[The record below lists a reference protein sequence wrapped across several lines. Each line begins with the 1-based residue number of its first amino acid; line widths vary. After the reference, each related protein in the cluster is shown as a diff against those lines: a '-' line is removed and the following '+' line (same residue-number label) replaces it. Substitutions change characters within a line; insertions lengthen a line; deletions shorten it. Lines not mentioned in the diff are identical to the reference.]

1 MRGWRNGMKQVRW
14 RVVQIKCFRV
24 GRVLLLVAVGSL
36 RNAARKL
43 QVTIKDDRSVVRE
56 KMRRTPFSLML
67 DKISGQQRKV
77 PR

>member
-1 MRGWRNGMKQVRW
+1 M
-14 RVVQIKCFRV
+14 
-24 GRVLLLVAVGSL
+24 LLVAVGSL

-43 QVTIKDDRSVVRE
+43 QVTIKDDRSVVRV